1 MSTSTLTNTSIG
13 RPITKFGFSIYPV
26 YKWGNGDSDLTVIRP
41 NELVKIREME
51 SPTVPTLVVENNNG
65 VPVVLFA
72 GETLEGGRQQRVL
85 NQTVVLPPMSVT
97 EIPVSYVAKQCAPV
111 GISRNATRSLE

>member
-13 RPITKFGFSIYPV
+13 RPITKFGISIYPV
-26 YKWGNGDSDLTVIRP
+26 YKWGNGDNDLTVIRP
-41 NELVKIREME
+41 NEFVKIREME

-97 EIPVSYVAKQCAPV
+97 
-111 GISRNATRSLE
+111 

>member
-1 MSTSTLTNTSIG
+1 
-13 RPITKFGFSIYPV
+13 
-26 YKWGNGDSDLTVIRP
+26 
-41 NELVKIREME
+41 ME

-97 EIPVSYVAKQCAPV
+97 EIPVSCV
-111 GISRNATRSLE
+111 